1 MCISNKMRITDY
13 FKNSISVDLLSTKSL
28 KYNGVRNLDAKIRGA
43 FKGQSNVEG
52 RAFSDNS

>member
-1 MCISNKMRITDY
+1 MCISNKMRIIDY

-28 KYNGVRNLDAKIRGA
+28 KYIGVRNLDAKIRGA
-43 FKGQSNVEG
+43 FKGQSNIYG